1 MEWKK
6 EIRFQRDQALAML
19 PAKEDLMVLAASV
32 VIGVMLFIALYV
44 AEAFHYMLLELSM
57 IF

>member
-19 PAKEDLMVLAASV
+19 PVKEDLMVLAASCV
-32 VIGVMLFIALYV
+32 VGVMLFIALY
-44 AEAFHYMLLELSM
+44 AAGALHYILLELYM

>member
-6 EIRFQRDQALAML
+6 EIRFQRDQALALL
-19 PAKEDLMVLAASV
+19 PAKEDLMVLAASLV
-32 VIGVMLFIALYV
+32 VGVVLFIALYL
-44 AEAFHYMLLELSM
+44 AEAFHHIMLELSM